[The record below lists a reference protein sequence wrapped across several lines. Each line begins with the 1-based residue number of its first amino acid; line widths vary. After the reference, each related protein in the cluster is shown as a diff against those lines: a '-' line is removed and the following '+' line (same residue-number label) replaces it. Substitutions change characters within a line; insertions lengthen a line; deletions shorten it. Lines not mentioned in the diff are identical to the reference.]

1 MLLLEIK
8 EMAKQVLDVNFNL
21 SSNLD
26 PSSIFEALEI
36 RLAFHSHSD
45 KKKYERMRSSW
56 ELVVFSL
63 GLDMVICQN
72 L

>member
-1 MLLLEIK
+1 
-8 EMAKQVLDVNFNL
+8 MAKQVLDVNFNL

-45 KKKYERMRSSW
+45 KKNMKE
-56 ELVVFSL
+56 
-63 GLDMVICQN
+63 
-72 L
+72 

>member
-26 PSSIFEALEI
+26 RSSIFEALEI
-36 RLAFHSHSD
+36 RLTFHSHSD
-45 KKKYERMRSSW
+45 KKIERMRSSW